1 LAAGQHRPTR
11 SILRPWAEEHHPEPK
26 EITDQQGRRMPNG
39 FHGSCE
45 GPIGGL
51 CLPQSVWNVLQRENI
66 TTFDQLKAVADQI
79 EQVLGIE
86 PKTALVVREDIARV
100 AALADALSKGRPHN
114 PWQAA

>member
-1 LAAGQHRPTR
+1 
-11 SILRPWAEEHHPEPK
+11 
-26 EITDQQGRRMPNG
+26 MPNG

-51 CLPQSVWNVLQRENI
+51 NLPQSVWNVLQRENV

-79 EQVLGIE
+79 ERFPGIE
-86 PKTALVVREDIARV
+86 PKMVLVVREEIARIAV
-100 AALADALSKGRPHN
+100 LNGLLDKGRPHD